1 MLGVIWA
8 DSAHRPNFKGLLQ
21 MSVVR
26 HRRRMIKGMAKVQI
40 FHNKY

>member
-1 MLGVIWA
+1 MGGQRAQAEFRQA
-8 DSAHRPNFKGLLQ
+8 DKGLLQ